1 MNDKMDMDGDMM
13 GGERIGEMYPKA
25 RPKYANPATVGGGLQ
40 TLAKMAAQSGNVLSL
55 RQGHHELTPNFSRR
69 PMHPGHNPAFDRHM
83 RPKLE
88 GDEMITQPMY

>member
-1 MNDKMDMDGDMM
+1 MNDNMDIDGVMH

-40 TLAKMAAQSGNVLSL
+40 TLARMAAQSGNQLSL

-69 PMHPGHNPAFDRHM
+69 PMHPGHNPVLDRLE
-83 RPKLE
+83 RPKYE
-88 GDEMITQPMY
+88 GDEMISQPMY